1 MARGEVLGKK
11 LGDAASMSCQVSQS
25 KRARTRSRMQQDD
38 WNDGAWHGAGQA
50 AAEAHREERRS
61 WARSR
66 AAALV
71 VFAECVGED
80 DAAPRLTTE
89 VEEAAVGATR
99 YANVQ
104 VGNAN
109 ATRRVASVPM
119 APAAE
124 GAAGADDGLLSRLV
138 RADAEAERVHRGHTR
153 LDEAIAA
160 IRVMPID
167 SELETCTSF

>member
-25 KRARTRSRMQQDD
+25 KRSRTRSRMQQDD
-38 WNDGAWHGAGQA
+38 WNDGAWRGAGQA

-71 VFAECVGED
+71 VFAERVGED

-109 ATRRVASVPM
+109 ATRRVARACRWRRRRKERRARM
-119 APAAE
+119 TGCCPAW
-124 GAAGADDGLLSRLV
+124 
-138 RADAEAERVHRGHTR
+138 
-153 LDEAIAA
+153 
-160 IRVMPID
+160 
-167 SELETCTSF
+167 